1 MAYAT
6 NSVRPDSM
14 TTEFAKPRFTG
25 PRFDE
30 HTLPVEVTVDLAA
43 YKELI
48 VELAKHLYLADH
60 PERKRVPKRFEQSF
74 ALHLAQVEGGSARP
88 VLAVV
93 VAAGLALQGGASDY
107 FQQARDLVGDCV
119 AAKAEQASLPA
130 RFPKELLAYFNLF
143 GRSLRDGEALELP
156 GTAGEVAE
164 LTPARRKALVL
175 DVQRVYS
182 RDVELGG
189 VVVEIDFDRKT
200 FELRCED
207 GTVVPVTMPDTF
219 TEDVRR
225 AGGRERTQ
233 MQVVGV
239 GVFDAYDRL
248 QRLAET
254 QHIEVFPNQMLVAQ
268 VEALTLLQDGW
279 CAGEGIAPDKEQLEW
294 AAGKLAETFPEILPF
309 PLVAPTPEGGLFLE
323 WIAGSWRVSCE
334 VLLPQHSAELQ
345 AVNTES
351 GEVYDETVNLGDAA
365 GWSGLYYFARRFV

>member
-1 MAYAT
+1 
-6 NSVRPDSM
+6 M

-25 PRFDE
+25 PRFEE

-43 YKELI
+43 YKDLI

-60 PERKRVPKRFEQSF
+60 PERKRVPKRFEESF

-93 VAAGLALQGGASDY
+93 VAAGLALQGGAADY
-107 FQQARDLVGDCV
+107 FHQARDLVGDCV

-130 RFPKELLAYFNLF
+130 RFPKELLAYFNVF

-156 GTAGEVAE
+156 GTAGGVAE

-182 RDVELGG
+182 RDVEASG
-189 VVVEIDFDRKT
+189 VVAEIDFDGKT
-200 FELRCED
+200 FELRRED
-207 GTVVPVTMPDTF
+207 GTTVLVTMPEIF

-225 AGGRERTQ
+225 AGGRDR
-233 MQVVGV
+233 MQVQVAGV

-248 QRLAET
+248 QKLAET
-254 QHIEVFPNQMLVAQ
+254 QHIEVFPNQMLVTQ

-323 WIAGSWRVSCE
+323 WIAGAWRVSCE
-334 VLLPQHSAELQ
+334 VLLPEHSAEMQ

-351 GEVYDETVNLGDAA
+351 GEVHDKTVNLGDAA
-365 GWSGLYYFARRFV
+365 GWTPLYDFARRFV